1 MQTLSYGYLLPTNPD
16 TGDSFFPALVADIQQ
31 LNDHDHDG
39 ENSAPLSRQSV
50 SILAANWVAVDGF
63 NGLYKQ
69 LITLPGTLEYDDVDL
84 WFRLSTGE
92 FVYPSVER
100 TSNTTFTLYTNDNSL
115 AYVAYCR

>member
-1 MQTLSYGYLLPTNPD
+1 MQTLSYGYLLPQNPD
-16 TGDSFFPALVADIQQ
+16 TGDLFFPALEQDIRQ

-39 ENSAPLSRQSV
+39 DNSAPLSRQSV
-50 SILAANWVAVDGF
+50 SILSATWAAVAGF
-63 NGLYKQ
+63 NGLFKQ
-69 LITLPGTLEYDDVDL
+69 TITLPNSLEYDAVDL

-100 TSNTTFTLYTNDNSL
+100 TSNTTFTIYTNDNSL